1 MEINRAAFGALAVV
15 GIVAAGG
22 GAYMAN
28 RHNEAELVQPAPMH
42 AAPAGNAVTETEN
55 TITSAPAAA
64 VEPAP
69 QVTAPEPAPCTSRTS
84 ACRSSRTQRRASA
97 PAPQRAR
104 TSPAYGG
111 NSSPSAPV
119 YAPSHTPL
127 DPPVSP
133 AIEPLE
139 NTTVDRAPVVQEPP
153 RKMYDELVIPADS
166 VIGLQVENAV
176 TTERA
181 KIEDKVAARVTR
193 DVRVRDQVA
202 IPAGARAE
210 GSVTLVERGGRLKD
224 QARLGIRFHTI
235 VLADGTRLPI
245 NTETIYREGE
255 SPARESAAKIGGAAV
270 GGAVLGAIF
279 GGKKGAVI
287 GSTVGA
293 AGGGVA
299 VAASEPNAAT
309 LPAGST
315 VTVRMGSPATVTVEE
330 IGYGLRAPE
339 LQAKPGAWSRTP
351 TSFNLHRSTHFPSTS
366 SKATAPFS
374 GNSAGAASAM
384 PVINLPSRRGRW
396 GKCPTSMMCLVSPA
410 MASTI
415 QLVGSVGCSP
425 RAAENVASGLQRF
438 Q

>member
-1 MEINRAAFGALAVV
+1 MEINRAAFGALAVF

-22 GAYMAN
+22 GAYLAN
-28 RHNEAELVQPAPMH
+28 RHNETAIEPAPMYQ
-42 AAPAGNAVTETEN
+42 APAASAVTETEN
-55 TITSAPAAA
+55 SIATPAVATEPAPFVAAEPQPVASRPAPAA
-64 VEPAP
+64 
-69 QVTAPEPAPCTSRTS
+69 
-84 ACRSSRTQRRASA
+84 RRAPVSETR
-97 PAPQRAR
+97 PAPQRSR
-104 TSPAYGG
+104 TSTNSGG
-111 NSSPSAPV
+111 NVSSPAPTHTPSAAPV
-119 YAPSHTPL
+119 
-127 DPPVSP
+127 DPPVSA
-133 AIEPLE
+133 AIEPVE
-139 NTTVDRAPVVQEPP
+139 TTVVERNTVVQEPP
-153 RKMYDELVIPADS
+153 RKLYDELVIPADS

-181 KIEDKVAARVTR
+181 KVEDPVRARVTR

-299 VAASEPNAAT
+299 VATSEPNAAT
-309 LPAGST
+309 LPQGST
-315 VTVRMGSPATVTVEE
+315 VTVRMGSPATVTVE
-330 IGYGLRAPE
+330 R
-339 LQAKPGAWSRTP
+339 
-351 TSFNLHRSTHFPSTS
+351 
-366 SKATAPFS
+366 
-374 GNSAGAASAM
+374 
-384 PVINLPSRRGRW
+384 
-396 GKCPTSMMCLVSPA
+396 
-410 MASTI
+410 
-415 QLVGSVGCSP
+415 
-425 RAAENVASGLQRF
+425 
-438 Q
+438 

>member
-1 MEINRAAFGALAVV
+1 MEINRAAFGALAVF

-22 GAYMAN
+22 GAYLAN
-28 RHNEAELVQPAPMH
+28 RHNDAILQPVPLYPAP
-42 AAPAGNAVTETEN
+42 AASAVTETEN
-55 TITSAPAAA
+55 NIAAPAVA

-69 QVTAPEPAPCTSRTS
+69 FVAPEPAP
-84 ACRSSRTQRRASA
+84 APARRAPVARRTPA
-97 PAPQRAR
+97 PARETPPVSQRAR
-104 TSPAYGG
+104 TSADSVGNAPASTPAYTP
-111 NSSPSAPV
+111 SPVPV
-119 YAPSHTPL
+119 
-127 DPPVSP
+127 DPAVSP
-133 AIEPLE
+133 AIEPIE
-139 NTTVDRAPVVQEPP
+139 NTTVERAPIVQEPP
-153 RKMYDELVIPADS
+153 RKQYDELVIPADS

-181 KIEDKVAARVTR
+181 KVEDPVRARVTR

-315 VTVRMGSPATVTVEE
+315 VTVRMGSPATVTVE
-330 IGYGLRAPE
+330 R
-339 LQAKPGAWSRTP
+339 
-351 TSFNLHRSTHFPSTS
+351 
-366 SKATAPFS
+366 
-374 GNSAGAASAM
+374 
-384 PVINLPSRRGRW
+384 
-396 GKCPTSMMCLVSPA
+396 
-410 MASTI
+410 
-415 QLVGSVGCSP
+415 
-425 RAAENVASGLQRF
+425 
-438 Q
+438 